1 MQFEKEIGVEYFDRV
16 VLVIRE
22 KDNGEMVQRGA
33 DNGRN
38 IIRIR
43 RSDSGRC
50 WLSGHCAMQEI
61 LRAYI
66 LQWPSGISED
76 GCTIT
81 LWLIDTSL
89 DRRQYKRKFELTFFD
104 ETSCKKFFESF
115 TTRIPDSNAI
125 GPSYLEMRE
134 GTKGGQE
141 DDSDGSETTFGE
153 EDKCE
158 DEDKQGH
165 QRNDKKAGDVDAGDD
180 SSASEADVDELK
192 RILEIEATWGDSQDL
207 FHPHRPYCNDEEEYY

>member
-1 MQFEKEIGVEYFDRV
+1 MQFEKEKGVEYFDRV
-16 VLVIRE
+16 ILLLRE
-22 KDNGEMVQRGA
+22 KDSGEMVQRGA
-33 DNGRN
+33 DNGSN

-43 RSDSGRC
+43 RSDNGRC

-66 LQWPSGISED
+66 QQWPSGVSKD

-104 ETSCKKFFESF
+104 ETSCEKFFESF
-115 TTRIPDSNAI
+115 TSRIPNSNAI

-134 GTKGGQE
+134 SKLDKE
-141 DDSDGSETTFGE
+141 DSGSETTLGE
-153 EDKCE
+153 DECE
-158 DEDKQGH
+158 DEDKDEDEDSKDECC
-165 QRNDKKAGDVDAGDD
+165 QRNDEKGNVGDGDD
-180 SSASEADVDELK
+180 SASEEDVDELK

-207 FHPHRPYCNDEEEYY
+207 FHPHRPYYHDEE